1 MSSNEINVK
10 VDLSGIDFTEIKEA
24 ISENAVF
31 VTNRIDLLR
40 YDNGVMFS
48 YLIFMISF
56 LLGLLIFGF
65 CMVIMIMQSK
75 RR

>member
-10 VDLSGIDFTEIKEA
+10 VDLSGIDFTEIKQT
-24 ISENAVF
+24 ISENSVYVA
-31 VTNRIDLLR
+31 NKIDLLR

-48 YLIFMISF
+48 YIIFMFSF

-75 RR
+75 RK

>member
-10 VDLSGIDFTEIKEA
+10 VDLSGIDFTEIKET